1 MNKIIKISLWTLSII
16 FLLITMGFVSREQ
29 RQLSCTSV
37 DIRINYDH
45 KNFFVEKGDI
55 LSMIA
60 AKGIKLVG
68 VPLSVVNF
76 ENMETLINTN
86 PSIAKVEVYS
96 TIAGEIK
103 IDIVQRKPIIR
114 IISDDLL
121 LNFYIDE
128 NGKKMPLSSKHTSK
142 VLIANGNIKT
152 SMLDDLF
159 KLAKYVD
166 KNNFWKSQIQQI
178 YINLDEEIEL
188 IPRVGRHKI
197 IFGDVSDMDEKF
209 KKLMIFYKKGL
220 HYTGWNKYKT
230 INLKFKNQIV
240 CTKI

>member
-1 MNKIIKISLWTLSII
+1 MKNSVKNARFVTIMFLFASSASVLGKKFNFKDKNESLQAI
-16 FLLITMGFVSREQ
+16 VSAN
-29 RQLSCTSV
+29 TSV
-37 DIRINYDH
+37 FSRDNFLVSWGTPGNKEHDEAINLW
-45 KNFFVEKGDI
+45 N
-55 LSMIA
+55 
-60 AKGIKLVG
+60 
-68 VPLSVVNF
+68 
-76 ENMETLINTN
+76 
-86 PSIAKVEVYS
+86 
-96 TIAGEIK
+96 
-103 IDIVQRKPIIR
+103 
-114 IISDDLL
+114 DLL
-121 LNFYIDE
+121 EGIE
-128 NGKKMPLSSKHTSK
+128 
-142 VLIANGNIKT
+142 
-152 SMLDDLF
+152 
-159 KLAKYVD
+159 KYVD